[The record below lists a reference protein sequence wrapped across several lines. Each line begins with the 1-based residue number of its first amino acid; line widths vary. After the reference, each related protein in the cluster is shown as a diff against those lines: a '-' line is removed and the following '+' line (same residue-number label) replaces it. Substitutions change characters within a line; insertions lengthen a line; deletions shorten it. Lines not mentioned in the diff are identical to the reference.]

1 MTTPT
6 LHVGCPMWAQRAWVG
21 TYLPTGTTPGRE
33 LWAYSRFLTAV
44 EGNATFYAVPHP
56 ATVDR
61 WAAMAAPGFRFAF
74 KVPRSIT
81 HDRRL
86 RGVADDLAGF
96 VNLLA
101 PLDDRI
107 GSLMLQLPPSFG
119 PRDLGALDTVL
130 RDAPRVWPWSVEVR
144 HPEFFGGDGRRALEA
159 VLTRHG
165 AERVVLDTIAL
176 FHRTP
181 FTDAGRDEWRTKPRV
196 PLLAE
201 PLTERPIVRFIGSDH
216 HDLTDHGLRRWAPL
230 LADWIDEG
238 RAPTLFVHTPD
249 NLRSPALARRLHDA
263 VAELVPGLLP
273 LPEPMPVAAPQQ
285 TSLF

>member
-1 MTTPT
+1 
-6 LHVGCPMWAQRAWVG
+6 MWAQRAWVG
-21 TYLPTGTTPGRE
+21 TYLPAGTTPGRE

-56 ATVDR
+56 ATVER
-61 WAAMAAPGFRFAF
+61 WAHMAAADFRFAF

-86 RGVADDLAGF
+86 RDVRADLAGF
-96 VNLLA
+96 VELLA
-101 PLDDRI
+101 PLGDRV
-107 GSLMLQLPPSFG
+107 GGLMLQLPPSFG
-119 PRDLGALDTVL
+119 PRDLDALDTVL
-130 RDAPRVWPWSVEVR
+130 RDAPGPWPWSVEVR
-144 HPEFFGGDGRRALEA
+144 HHEFFGGDGRHALER
-159 VLTRHG
+159 VLHRHG
-165 AERVVLDTIAL
+165 TERVVLDTVAL

-181 FTDAGRDEWRTKPRV
+181 FTEAGREEWRTKTRV

-201 PLTERPIVRFIGSDH
+201 PLTDRPIVRFIGSDH
-216 HDLTDHGLRRWAPL
+216 PELTDDGLRRWAPL

-249 NLRSPALARRLHDA
+249 NLHSPALARHLHGE
-263 VAELVPGLLP
+263 VAAMVPGLAP
-273 LPEPMPVAAPQQ
+273 LPEPLPMAAPQQ